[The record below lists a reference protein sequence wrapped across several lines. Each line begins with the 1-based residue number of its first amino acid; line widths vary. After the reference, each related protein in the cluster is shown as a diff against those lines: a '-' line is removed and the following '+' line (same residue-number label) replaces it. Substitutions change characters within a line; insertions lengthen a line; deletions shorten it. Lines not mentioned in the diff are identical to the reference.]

1 MGCAFEVAHCAEEG
15 SYFLEVLLCFESF
28 WQFEEGI
35 QFEELLVGEGVVLI
49 EGAEFLVGELHWV
62 QELVDGDG

>member
-1 MGCAFEVAHCAEEG
+1 MGGAFEVAHCAQEG

-28 WQFEEGI
+28 WQFEEGV

-49 EGAEFLVGELHWV
+49 EGVEFLVG
-62 QELVDGDG
+62 